1 MNKEVS
7 MFSIVRA
14 SKIGAALIAGAV
26 ILGSAPAPSYA
37 DTGAVRFSVGSAGFI
52 LGVGGGSGTLTFK
65 GRTYRLS
72 IGGVRIGTI
81 GVSATEVRGR
91 ALNMRQPSDIAGTY
105 SAAGASIAVI
115 GGGGVARL
123 QNEKG
128 VILEVSAVKVGLEA
142 NLNLGGVTI
151 SLQ

>member
-1 MNKEVS
+1 
-7 MFSIVRA
+7 MFSIARA
-14 SKIGAALIAGAV
+14 FKIGAAVIAGAF
-26 ILGSAPAPSYA
+26 ILGSAPAPTYA
-37 DTGAVRFSVGSAGFI
+37 DTGTVRFSVGSAGFI
-52 LGVGGGSGTLTFK
+52 LGVGGGSGTLSFR

-81 GVSATEVRGR
+81 GVSATEVTGR
-91 ALNMRQPSDIAGTY
+91 ALNMRQASDIAGTY

-128 VILEVSAVKVGLEA
+128 VILEVRAVKVGLEA